1 MNKKNIV
8 TKENIEKVAGWLETA
23 CKDFQFNDS
32 PGCYNFPLSDDL
44 VLAVGWLDGYNMA
57 DEDIIK
63 SKEGR
68 RMRKYLDGEIEE
80 GYAVNA
86 GIKIRNDFDCADY
99 EFLNMPY
106 YEDGEVWMTDVSM
119 KPNQTRREYRRL
131 ARWFL
136 ESFVGITN
144 AYNRGEICYE

>member
-44 VLAVGWLDGYNMA
+44 VLAVGWLDGYDMA

-68 RMRKYLDGEIEE
+68 RMRPYLDGKIEE

-86 GIKIRNDFDCADY
+86 GIKVRNDFDCADY

-106 YEDGEVWMTDVSM
+106 YEDGEVWMTDISM

-136 ESFVGITN
+136 ENFVSITN
-144 AYNRGEICYE
+144 AYNKGEICYE